1 MNKRLAQ
8 FRKLNR
14 TPSHKWSMLRNMMSS
29 LIEHERIVTT
39 EAKAKELRHLADQMI
54 TLAKKGTANIHNN
67 INNTSINTSLSS
79 SKNTKN
85 KREKTSG
92 ELLHYR
98 RLASKVIRGDWNI
111 TKLFEVLGP
120 RYTLRQGG
128 YTRVLKLSKPRAG
141 DNAPMAVIEYVDRPG
156 EIRPARPPTL
166 FTSVNEIE
174 KIAISN
180 ATNGSDDNANANG
193 SDGVNALQGV
203 EDALRKMG
211 INSVNELVSN
221 DEKKEIESELLLQSE
236 AQAQSAQKEE
246 EEAKKVN

>member
-1 MNKRLAQ
+1 MKKRLAQ

-54 TLAKKGTANIHNN
+54 TLAKKGNTNYNAIIMNTN
-67 INNTSINTSLSS
+67 NNTD
-79 SKNTKN
+79 SKTK
-85 KREKTSG
+85 RQKTAG

-98 RLASKVIRGDWNI
+98 RMASKVIRGDWNI

-120 RYTLRQGG
+120 RYILRQGG

-156 EIRPARPPTL
+156 EIRPARPPTIL
-166 FTSVNEIE
+166 SSDASDGNNVNA
-174 KIAISN
+174 K
-180 ATNGSDDNANANG
+180 NAN
-193 SDGVNALQGV
+193 LQGGGGV

-211 INSVNELVSN
+211 IRSVDELVSEE
-221 DEKKEIESELLLQSE
+221 EKKQIESELALA
-236 AQAQSAQKEE
+236 AQEKTEE
-246 EEAKKVN
+246 KK